1 MFHRC
6 RFFSVFLQLERW
18 LRASYCKSTAFYV
31 YAPTTP
37 LPIHLCHVMLRGGGG
52 GPFQSAP
59 FGCDLMHA
67 IVSEETLYIMATCR
81 TIPFQIAPSYT
92 TPLPNLRHI
101 YFYNRKGLESN
112 TCKNG
117 DLCCLCLSQDPVLFS
132 GTLRM
137 NIDPLSEYED
147 IELWKALDRA
157 YMGDY
162 VSSLPETLSY
172 ECGEGG
178 KNLR

>member
-1 MFHRC
+1 MFCVPFRISHLLTSQKYVSPMPV
-6 RFFSVFLQLERW
+6 FFLFSCNHAPPYTLVPCN
-18 LRASYCKSTAFYV
+18 ASW
-31 YAPTTP
+31 
-37 LPIHLCHVMLRGGGG
+37 RGG

-112 TCKNG
+112 K
-117 DLCCLCLSQDPVLFS
+117 CCLCLSQDPVLFS